1 MLPVDILCR
10 ELHRLDNDI
19 DRLQMLITLKSHLNN
34 LQFNSNNLQF
44 FFSIFNDEQYRLQA
58 INQLIPSIHTFIT
71 SDNNLTILLEL
82 FTNNE
87 YRLNLIE
94 TLKNCEPLKT
104 NKEINEILHNEYRQY
119 FHVKKI
125 QSKQDIKN
133 SEDQF
138 TQIENSKDIEP
149 IIPITTTSNVAKV
162 LSNTSGVF
170 EKAKQFVC
178 RVFGGSSSSLNQ
190 ELSNKRLINEVNSI
204 IDNNQQKKF
213 HPIDD
218 DNNDLQFQPTSISL
232 STSQSYT
239 SLITKSPP
247 PSPITQP
254 IIRQSSMSF
263 HIDESSIPI
272 QSMMVT
278 QIHSILDN
286 IDSVLD
292 KIETEANSIIRRPI
306 FDENYSSIETSNI
319 NNLNNDF
326 SQELSNPSIQQ
337 STDQIT
343 QTTINIVEHHLNMND
358 GSGDTTPTFIDL
370 LDIIEESN
378 SIISSESND
387 EIIEN
392 VH

>member
-1 MLPVDILCR
+1 
-10 ELHRLDNDI
+10 
-19 DRLQMLITLKSHLNN
+19 QMLITLKSHLNN
-34 LQFNSNNLQF
+34 LQFNPNTLQF

-71 SDNNLTILLEL
+71 SDSLTILLEL

-104 NKEINEILHNEYRQY
+104 NKEVNDILHNEYRQY
-119 FHVKKI
+119 FHAKKI
-125 QSKQDIKN
+125 KSKENIKN
-133 SEDQF
+133 PENQF
-138 TQIENSKDIEP
+138 IQIENSKDIEP
-149 IIPITTTSNVAKV
+149 TISITTTSNVAKV
-162 LSNTSGVF
+162 VSNTSGVF

-178 RVFGGSSSSLNQ
+178 RVFGGGSSSSSLNQ
-190 ELSNKRLINEVNSI
+190 ELPNKRLINEVHSI
-204 IDNNQQKKF
+204 TDNIERKKF

-218 DNNDLQFQPTSISL
+218 DDLQFQPTSMSL

-247 PSPITQP
+247 PSPITLVEQP
-254 IIRQSSMSF
+254 IIRQ
-263 HIDESSIPI
+263 SSIPI

-292 KIETEANSIIRRPI
+292 KIEAQANSVIRRPA
-306 FDENYSSIETSNI
+306 FNENYSSIETSNTLD
-319 NNLNNDF
+319 LNIDF
-326 SQELSNPSIQQ
+326 SDELPNNTIQQ

-343 QTTINIVEHHLNMND
+343 QTAINIVERHLNMND

-370 LDIIEESN
+370 LDIVEDSS
-378 SIISSESND
+378 SIISSESSD
-387 EIIEN
+387 EIIDN
-392 VH
+392 FH